1 MLQALASAPLAGNVT
16 QEDTGNHS
24 IHGHGA
30 SDPKL
35 YGKMR
40 FVDASFKEDATE
52 IYLSCAFLLANGSN
66 TLITTVAGT
75 SYPSKIVLTAKK
87 RTAAA
92 SGDEYLIKHGCQ
104 PFTFID

>member
-52 IYLSCAFLLANGSN
+52 IYLCAFLLANGSN